1 MDKIIKSA
9 KFGDISKTLA
19 KTQNKIVQKV
29 EDDFEPSQI
38 DILEEYRE
46 ILEFVRSKG
55 QVMFLTGKAGTGKS
69 TAIKYIKHI
78 IPKSAVIAPTTIAAQ
93 NVKGSTIHSFFGFPP
108 SVFDPENIQLPISKL
123 PIIQNLDLLII
134 DEVSMVSS
142 SLVDAINIALQ
153 KGKNNKEHFG
163 GISIL
168 FVGDL
173 FQLPPI
179 IEDEEIAKYYGGDDG
194 RYDSEFFY
202 SAKVFDKLEEIQICE
217 LKRVKRQEENLSEDN
232 KKFVEALNGIR
243 TNTTNIYSYIDFLN
257 TECFQNKK
265 DELFQDAIT
274 LVPTKSKANG
284 INKDKLDAISNEIKT
299 YQGHLQNLGAEDLKK
314 FQAPDELILK
324 VGTQVVFVNN
334 SKPDWINGDLG
345 TVTKMEDNCIEV
357 KIHKTGLVKSITRVA
372 FSKYSYEYNTTNKK
386 IESKEIGKFIQFP
399 LNLGWAITIHK
410 SQGMTLDKVIVDIDG
425 NAFAEGQTYVA
436 LSRVKSIEG
445 LKLNSK
451 LTYGDIKVNQTILK
465 FYQMI
470 LPESY
475 PINEE

>member
-1 MDKIIKSA
+1 MDKIIKSVN
-9 KFGDISKTLA
+9 FGDISKTLVTT
-19 KTQNKIVQKV
+19 KNEIVQKV
-29 EDDFEPSQI
+29 EDDFNPSQI
-38 DILEEYRE
+38 EILNEYKQ
-46 ILEFVRSKG
+46 ILEFVKTKG

-69 TAIKYIKHI
+69 TAIKYIKHM
-78 IPKSAVIAPTTIAAQ
+78 IPKSAVIAPTTITAQ

-108 SVFDPENIQLPISKL
+108 SVFEPEDIHLPVSKL

-142 SLVDAINIALQ
+142 SLVDAINISLQ
-153 KGKNNKEHFG
+153 KGKNTKEPFG
-163 GISIL
+163 GIPIL

-202 SAKVFDKLEEIQICE
+202 SAEVFNKLIDVQVCE
-217 LKRVKRQEENLSEDN
+217 LKKVKRQEENSSDN
-232 KKFVEALNGIR
+232 KEFVEALNSIR
-243 TNTTNIYSYIDFLN
+243 TNTTDIYTHIDFFN
-257 TECFQNKK
+257 RECFENKK
-265 DELFQDAIT
+265 NDSFDNAIT